1 MDAQKKSSLN
11 IGFDAKRIFHNNT
24 GLGNY
29 GRDLIRILSNFF
41 PENNY
46 FLYNPKLK
54 KNNQLALKDNIIE
67 VLPDTKFWKFFSSI
81 WRQRAIIKQL
91 KKNNITIYH
100 GLSGEIP
107 RGIEKTSIKTVVTIH
122 DLIFLRYPKLYS
134 ALDVKIHK
142 NKFKYACENADKIVA
157 ISEQTKKDIIHFFGI
172 NPEKITVIYQGCSE
186 IFKRNFTETEKNKL
200 KKSLNLPSQ
209 FLLNV
214 GTIEERKNIFPV
226 IKAIK
231 GTQIQLII
239 VGKKTKYF
247 TKINQYLIEN
257 QMEEQVKV
265 LHNIS
270 QKELALLYQLA
281 TIFIYPSIF
290 EGFGIPIIEALYSK
304 TPVITTKGGCF
315 AEAGGLNSVYV
326 DCFDVQSL
334 SLEINKLFNDIELRT
349 KMEDLGRE
357 YVQKFNDDVISKKM
371 IEFYKKL

>member
-1 MDAQKKSSLN
+1 MDAQKKPSLS

-29 GRDLIRILSNFF
+29 GRDLIRILSDFF

-46 FLYNPKLK
+46 FLYNPKPK

-67 VLPDTKFWKFFSSI
+67 VLPDTKFWKFFSSL
-81 WRQRAIIKQL
+81 WRQRAIIRQL
-91 KKNNITIYH
+91 KNNSITIYH

-186 IFKRNFTETEKNKL
+186 IFKRDFTETEKNKL

-231 GTQIQLII
+231 GTKIPLII

-326 DCFDVQSL
+326 DCFDVQNL

-349 KMEDLGRE
+349 KMGDLGRE
-357 YVQKFNDDVISKKM
+357 YVQKFNDDMISKKM